1 MNTRNVLESEEE
13 QVCTKVLRIAVC
25 IEAITMRLMPLS
37 LSLSNFFSVSKC
49 MKLEIKM
56 KCSPKPLKQTF
67 DVNFND

>member
-13 QVCTKVLRIAVC
+13 QVCTKVLWIAVC

-37 LSLSNFFSVSKC
+37 LSLFNFILVSKY

-56 KCSPKPLKQTF
+56 KMQPEASQADIRCQF
-67 DVNFND
+67 